1 MNIPKIH
8 TNLLWD
14 LTALLVL
21 LTVSYLIIIFLLRN
35 SFLIKW
41 NHSDEKQKH
50 IRGII
55 SQLILNEQGT
65 VMIEARA
72 LMDLKLELWK
82 FLRQAGNRL
91 IMTNIFLELNNDL
104 EDEAKP
110 IIYRLSEEFELHI
123 EVFEKFKNIPN
134 NNISNTTSPDFNN
147 MEKRKLND
155 LKSIME
161 DPTFETQSN
170 SNFQEDGLATDKTIG
185 KELNIDFIPLVKQS
199 DSETDNT
206 SLDLR
211 EGLLSNHDMDF
222 LMEFLD
228 LEDFEINPYEGISK
242 EFEKEKKT
250 STITEKGGA
259 SFLNIDFLPL
269 IREVE
274 EKKEIINPMVDIDEI
289 EVDYE
294 VVIDP
299 FIKKQISDMLKS
311 HVKEQIQEDT
321 ILIDDDVL
329 DLGRMQLPAAKFYSN
344 RESKRVKLLH
354 AIAELGDIREVPLL
368 SEMMDAEENE
378 SIGNLIKE
386 IIFKFLSEYPE
397 DEDHEER
404 NSNKLDFG
412 HYYVFNRLF
421 NALDIESQLILLEEI
436 VEIGEQHE
444 LDFLETLHNYPIRI
458 VRDKAKSVSASLKN
472 KLRDI
477 EDNQKAN
484 PVNLKKDDIVDFGK
498 VVSGITT
505 SCTDRATNPL
515 TNTSGFK
522 RTSRNHSNKVHKES
536 TEFNDLFQIDFDM
549 APAEKL
555 IDQDKPTGR
564 KDGNIQELEEIHF
577 LEQLKD
583 LTNKIFKR

>member
-14 LTALLVL
+14 LTALFVL

-41 NHSDEKQKH
+41 NHSDEKKKH

-72 LMDLKLELWK
+72 LMDLKLEVWK
-82 FLRQAGNRL
+82 LLRQAGNRR

-110 IIYRLSEEFELHI
+110 IIHGLSEEFELHI
-123 EVFEKFKNIPN
+123 EVFEKFKNIAN
-134 NNISNTTSPDFNN
+134 NNIPNTTTPDFNN
-147 MEKRKLND
+147 MEKRKLKD
-155 LKSIME
+155 VKSIMD
-161 DPTFETQSN
+161 DPTFETPLN
-170 SNFQEDGLATDKTIG
+170 SNFQVDGLPADKTIG
-185 KELNIDFIPLVKQS
+185 KELNLDFIPLVKQS
-199 DSETDNT
+199 DVETDEA
-206 SLDLR
+206 SLDLQ
-211 EGLLSNHDMDF
+211 EGLLTNHDIDF

-242 EFEKEKKT
+242 EFENEKKT
-250 STITEKGGA
+250 SSTEKGGA

-269 IREVE
+269 ICEVE
-274 EKKEIINPMVDIDEI
+274 EKKEVINPIVDIHDM

-294 VVIDP
+294 VGIDP

-311 HVKEQIQEDT
+311 HVKEQMQEDT
-321 ILIDDDVL
+321 IVLDDDVL

-368 SEMMDAEENE
+368 SEMMDVEENE

-397 DEDHEER
+397 DEDQKER

-458 VRDKAKSVSASLKN
+458 VRDKAKSVSAILKD

-477 EDNQKAN
+477 EDGRETN
-484 PVNLKKDDIVDFGK
+484 PSIFTKGDMVDLAK
-498 VVSGITT
+498 EVSGITNT
-505 SCTDRATNPL
+505 GKDMAKISLAS
-515 TNTSGFK
+515 TSGLN
-522 RTSRNHSNKVHKES
+522 RTSRNDRDIEHQET

-555 IDQDKPTGR
+555 IDQDKPIGR